1 MGTPRQQAAY
11 LLKNMK
17 VLSAYMLAVVGGND
31 KPDVAAVKKIMDS
44 VGITLDDGEA
54 KSLELVE
61 EMAAKELSEIL
72 EAGHK
77 KLKTVPGGSGGGG
90 GGGAGP
96 AAAAGGGGGAAA
108 AAAEEEEEEEEMAP
122 AANLFGDEGDDY

>member
-54 KSLELVE
+54 KSLEELVE

-77 KLKTVPGGSGGGG
+77 KLKTVP
-90 GGGAGP
+90 
-96 AAAAGGGGGAAA
+96 AAA